1 MEIQEIM
8 NQIDEQRKEQNAVYH
23 NVAVKYGMSDTVMMI
38 LYFASDEETVLT
50 QQEIC
55 NACFLPK
62 QTVNT
67 AIAGLAQKG
76 LVELELIPGTRNK
89 KRILLTDAGRELEKN
104 TTDRLR
110 GAEIRAYGKLS
121 AEELNSYLE
130 MTRKLKAALRE
141 ETEKL

>member
-1 MEIQEIM
+1 M
-8 NQIDEQRKEQNAVYH
+8 RKCCSITR
-23 NVAVKYGMSDTVMMI
+23 MRSI

-55 NACFLPK
+55 NACFLSK

-110 GAEIRAYGKLS
+110 GAVYFPTASFLFVRKKLVNKTRVCKNRHETD
-121 AEELNSYLE
+121 AEAS
-130 MTRKLKAALRE
+130 
-141 ETEKL
+141 

>member
-1 MEIQEIM
+1 M
-8 NQIDEQRKEQNAVYH
+8 RKCCSITR
-23 NVAVKYGMSDTVMMI
+23 MRSI

-76 LVELELIPGTRNK
+76 LVELELIPGTRNR

-110 GAEIRAYGKLS
+110 GAVQFNFPTAPFLFVRKKLVNKTRVCKNRHETD
-121 AEELNSYLE
+121 AEAS
-130 MTRKLKAALRE
+130 
-141 ETEKL
+141 

>member
-1 MEIQEIM
+1 M
-8 NQIDEQRKEQNAVYH
+8 RKCCSITR
-23 NVAVKYGMSDTVMMI
+23 MRSI

-55 NACFLPK
+55 NAFFLPK

-89 KRILLTDAGRELEKN
+89 KRILLTYAGRNWRK
-104 TTDRLR
+104 
-110 GAEIRAYGKLS
+110 IRRTGCAVQRS
-121 AEELNSYLE
+121 MHTENS
-130 MTRKLKAALRE
+130 RQKS
-141 ETEKL
+141 

>member
-38 LYFASDEETVLT
+38 LYFASDEEPVLT

-110 GAEIRAYGKLS
+110 GAV
-121 AEELNSYLE
+121 YLICSLLG
-130 MTRKLKAALRE
+130 RQVK
-141 ETEKL
+141 

>member
-1 MEIQEIM
+1 MWSYQSMAHGADSLMYFRYRGATKGAEQFCYGV
-8 NQIDEQRKEQNAVYH
+8 IDADN
-23 NVAVKYGMSDTVMMI
+23 
-38 LYFASDEETVLT
+38 ASDEETVLT

-76 LVELELIPGTRNK
+76 LVELELIPGPRNK

-110 GAEIRAYGKLS
+110 GAVYFPTAPFLFVRKKLVNKTRVCKNRHETD
-121 AEELNSYLE
+121 AEAS
-130 MTRKLKAALRE
+130 
-141 ETEKL
+141 